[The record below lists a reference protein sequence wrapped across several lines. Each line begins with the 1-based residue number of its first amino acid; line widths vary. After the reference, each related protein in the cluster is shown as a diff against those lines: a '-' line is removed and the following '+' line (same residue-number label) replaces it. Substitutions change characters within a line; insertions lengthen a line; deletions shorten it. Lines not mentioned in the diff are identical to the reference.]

1 MPTPVPASSAFC
13 SWSPLPGADMSSP
26 ATTPATQSTQ
36 QPSLKAPAPVKRSL
50 AARVLTRPEIGAVAA
65 AIAIFIFFMAIAPPF
80 RTLPSFSTVLYASS
94 TIGIVAVG
102 VALLMIGGEFDLS
115 SGVSVVT
122 SALAAALISFQLS
135 LNLWV
140 GVLLS
145 LVVALAIG
153 FINGYLVVK
162 TKIPSFLI
170 TLSTFFMLRG
180 INLGVTKATTGTV
193 ASDNVS
199 GLDGFASAIPLGF
212 ITVKVTVLWWLL
224 FVAIGSWILLRTK
237 VGNWIFAA
245 GGNADSA
252 RAVGVPVPKVKIGLF
267 MGVSFLAWFY
277 GMHLLFNFSSVQSGL
292 GIGNEFIYIIAAVV
306 GGCLLTG
313 GYGSVVGAAVGAFI
327 FGMTTQG
334 IVFAGFDPN
343 WFYTFLGAM
352 LLLAVL
358 VNLYVKNYA
367 STRR

>member
-1 MPTPVPASSAFC
+1 
-13 SWSPLPGADMSSP
+13 MSSP
-26 ATTPATQSTQ
+26 AITQ
-36 QPSLKAPAPVKRSL
+36 PPRPRAAEPPAPAKRSL
-50 AARVLTRPEIGAVAA
+50 ISRMLTRPEIGAAAA
-65 AIAIFIFFMAIAPPF
+65 AIAIFIFFFTVAPAF
-80 RTLPSFSTVLYASS
+80 RTLPSFATVLYASS

-122 SALAAALISFQLS
+122 SALAAAIVCFQLS
-135 LNLWV
+135 LNMWV
-140 GVLLS
+140 GVFVS
-145 LVVALAIG
+145 LFVALAIG
-153 FINGYLVVK
+153 FINGYLVVR
-162 TKIPSFLI
+162 TGIPSFLI
-170 TLSTFFMLRG
+170 TLSTFFVLRG
-180 INLGVTKATTGTV
+180 VNLGVTKAVTGTV
-193 ASDNVS
+193 ATSNISDI
-199 GLDGFASAIPLGF
+199 DGFASAKAVFASDIPLGF

-224 FVAIGSWILLRTK
+224 FVAIGSWLLLRTRT
-237 VGNWIFAA
+237 GNWIFSV
-245 GGNADSA
+245 GGNAASA
-252 RAVGVPVPKVKIGLF
+252 RAVGVPVPRVKIGLF
-267 MGVSFLAWFY
+267 MGVAFLAWFY
-277 GMHLLFNFSSVQSGL
+277 GMHLLFNFATVQSGL

-313 GYGSVVGAAVGAFI
+313 GYGSVVGAAIGAFI

-358 VNLYVKNYA
+358 VNLYIKNYA